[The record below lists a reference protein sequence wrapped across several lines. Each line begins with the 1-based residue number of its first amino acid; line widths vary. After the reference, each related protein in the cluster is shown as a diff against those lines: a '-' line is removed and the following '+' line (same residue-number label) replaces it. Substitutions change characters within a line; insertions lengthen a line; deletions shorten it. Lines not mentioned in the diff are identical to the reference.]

1 MKEEQ
6 YLKRKIQQL
15 RVKCPRKEC
24 EIKCR
29 VDEVNAYDSSR
40 PNNLYLYFN
49 CIDHGI
55 FSKHKTL
62 KSLLK

>member
-15 RVKCPRKEC
+15 RVKCPEENCK
-24 EIKCR
+24 IKCR
-29 VDEVNAYDSSR
+29 V
-40 PNNLYLYFN
+40 
-49 CIDHGI
+49 IDASPMENRKTTLKMSLECKIHGG
-55 FSKHKTL
+55 FDYYKTL